1 VNHAGWTGPI
11 VAAALSIAAPAGAQ
25 PNHAALEAEA
35 WRRDIRDH
43 QPGTFDDTARRIAS
57 APWPELRPPLGS
69 TLEHG
74 DAVLLLRSASLLTD
88 IAVHVPLAERPRTAD
103 DGKAVV
109 ARDGTGSAV
118 DSLDPH
124 LAWSRRLIDRVVR
137 DRSDASEMRGH
148 AVAWYRAISAWLA
161 GQLNLADLGPHV
173 RRSLQLFPDDPG
185 VVFDAACYFETFAS
199 PLFQATLAQDPPAP
213 RRRRPRPRA
222 SDGATSADNLLKLAE
237 RHFRLALQL
246 DPSFTEAR
254 VRLGR
259 VLTLRGQP
267 EAARGELETT
277 IVDPGDPSLAYL
289 RHLFLGRALDAVGQ
303 PAAAASAYGSAL
315 DLYPSAQA
323 ALLASSHL
331 AARRGRSDEAGAA
344 LERLLSASAPARHG
358 DPWSAY
364 HHGNGRNAETMLDAF
379 AARVRGAA
387 DVAAGIPRN
396 EP

>member
-1 VNHAGWTGPI
+1 VNPAGWTGPI
-11 VAAALSIAAPAGAQ
+11 AATALLIAAAAGAQ

-57 APWPELRPPLGS
+57 SPWPVLRRPLES
-69 TLEHG
+69 VLEHG
-74 DAVLLLRSASLLTD
+74 DAVLLLHSASLLTD
-88 IAVHVPLAERPRTAD
+88 IAVHVPLAQRPRTAD

-109 ARDGTGSAV
+109 ARDGRGAAV

-124 LAWSRRLIDRVVR
+124 LAWSRRLIDRIVR
-137 DRSDASEMRGH
+137 DRLDASEMRGH
-148 AVAWYRAISAWLA
+148 AIAWYRAISAWLA

-173 RRSLQLFPDDPG
+173 RSSLQLFPDDPG
-185 VVFDAACYFETFAS
+185 VIFDAACYFETFAS
-199 PLFQATLAQDPPAP
+199 PLFQATLAPDPAAP

-222 SDGATSADNLLKLAE
+222 GDGATSAENLLELAE

-259 VLTLRGQP
+259 VLTLRGRS
-267 EAARGELETT
+267 EAARVELEKA
-277 IVDPGDPSLAYL
+277 VGGPGDPSLAYL
-289 RHLFLGRALDAVGQ
+289 RHLFLGRALEAVGQ

-344 LERLLSASAPARHG
+344 LERVLSASVPARHA
-358 DPWSAY
+358 DPWAAY
-364 HHGNGRNAETMLDAF
+364 HHGNGRKADTMLDAF

-387 DVAAGIPRN
+387 DAAAGIRRN